1 MDDSSARSGQTGLSQ
16 ADGASFCQDWPVDS
30 AAPTPRCRQ
39 VNARGFTLLELV
51 IAFTIF
57 GLMAGLVFS
66 SFRLVLNSYEKSQ
79 ERLGQEARKRVLQDH
94 IKRQIGSLF
103 PVRPSGAFLGIQE
116 GKGQMQLPSAVSQ
129 FPLFDGRPD
138 SVTFVTVAPLV
149 LRENPGLTVVR
160 YGLAEDEWGKYYL
173 GMMETRYVGLE
184 SFMGMVEVPLGK
196 PLPLVENVNELRFQY
211 YGYDA
216 ENQDYQWFD
225 SWIGEELLAVPDAIR
240 IDYDDSYLIVSS
252 NADFYSSQLGRQFQR
267 LIQD

>member
-1 MDDSSARSGQTGLSQ
+1 MDDSRVLARQTGLQ
-16 ADGASFCQDWPVDS
+16 RVAGASFCQAWPVDS
-30 AAPTPRCRQ
+30 TGPTPRCRQ
-39 VNARGFTLLELV
+39 FSARGFTLLELV
-51 IAFTIF
+51 IAFTIL

-66 SFRLVLNSYEKSQ
+66 SFRLVLNSYERSQ

-103 PVRPSGAFLGIQE
+103 PVRPSGSFLEVQE
-116 GKGQMQLPSAVSQ
+116 GEGQMQLQGSVSQ

-138 SVTFVTVAPLV
+138 SVTFVTVAPLMM
-149 LRENPGLTVVR
+149 RENPGLAVVR

-196 PLPLVENVNELRFQY
+196 PLPLVEDVNELRFQY

-216 ENQDYQWFD
+216 ESQDYQWFD